1 MNDTQR
7 PFRERR
13 TFSQRVKDVEAIRQ
27 EHPDKIPIII
37 ERYQNEKNL
46 PLLDKSKFLV
56 PDNVNMSELVKII
69 RRRLQLHPSQA
80 FYLLVNDRS
89 MISNTTP
96 ISEVYEREK
105 DDDGFL
111 YVLYASQETFG
122 Q

>member
-1 MNDTQR
+1 MSDSTK

-13 TFSQRVKDVEAIRQ
+13 PFAQRVKDIEAIRQ

-37 ERYQNEKNL
+37 ERYQHEKNL
-46 PLLDKSKFLV
+46 PLLDKIKFLV

-69 RRRLQLHPSQA
+69 RFRLQLHPGQA

-111 YVLYASQETFG
+111 YVLIE
-122 Q
+122 